1 MLSLPMMRFKPCAA
15 ALLAGALVVLLGAA
29 GAAWAK
35 KDEPRLRFLGE
46 VQFPTGLVFDGTQVG
61 GLSGIDYDPRQGLY
75 YAISDDRSSI
85 NPARFYELTIDLH
98 DGTLDDGDVVFR
110 GVVTILNEQGLPFA
124 PLSLDPESIRFDP
137 ARRTLFWTSEGD
149 ANALVPPF
157 VREMKRDGRFVQELD
172 IPAKYDP
179 TADASSG
186 IRNNLAFENLTLQ
199 GHGSRL
205 LTATE
210 NALNQDGPAASLAEG
225 SPSRILQLDRRS
237 GKALDEYIYVTE
249 TVAEAPNPAG
259 SFSTNGLVEILSLD
273 EKRFLAVER
282 AFSTGVGNTIRI
294 FLADLSRATNV
305 RRLDSIAGAPIRTVK
320 KELLLDLDTL
330 GIPLDNIEGI
340 TFGPRLRTGERTLI
354 LVSDNNFNAVDQFT
368 QFLAFAIKR
377 GALGER

>member
-1 MLSLPMMRFKPCAA
+1 MRSLQMTRFKPRAA
-15 ALLAGALVVLLGAA
+15 ALLVAALALSLGAA
-29 GAAWAK
+29 GAAWAR
-35 KDEPRLRFLGE
+35 KDQPPLRFLGE

-61 GLSGIDYDPRQGLY
+61 GLSGIDYDPKRELY

-85 NPARFYELTIDLH
+85 NPARFYELTIDLR

-110 GVVTILNEQGLPFA
+110 RVVTILNEQGLPFA

-137 ARRTLFWTSEGD
+137 TRRTLFWTSEGD
-149 ANALVPPF
+149 ATALVPPF
-157 VREMKRDGRFVQELD
+157 VREMKRDGRFVQELET
-172 IPAKYDP
+172 PAKYDP

-199 GHGSRL
+199 GHGSKL

-225 SPSRILQLDRRS
+225 SPSRILQLDPRS
-237 GKALDEYIYVTE
+237 GKARDEYIYVTE
-249 TVAEAPNPAG
+249 PVAEAPNPAG
-259 SFSTNGLVEILSLD
+259 SFSTNGLVEILSLGK
-273 EKRFLAVER
+273 ERFLAVER

-305 RRLDSIAGAPIRTVK
+305 RRLDSIAGIPIRTAR
-320 KELLLDLDTL
+320 KELLFDLDGL

-340 TFGPRLRTGERTLI
+340 TFGSRLRTGERTLI
-354 LVSDNNFNAVDQFT
+354 LVSDNNFSTIQFT
-368 QFLAFAIKR
+368 QFLAFEVKK
-377 GALGER
+377 GALDER